1 MQNVPFYQQVA
12 DTIRSRIAAGAYPVD
27 ECLPASAELEA
38 SFGVSNITI
47 RKALAVLRDEG
58 LIATKRGVGTVVL
71 VGNEPARVDI
81 HFSGSLGEWLEWAS
95 GKTQAVTQKVLGV
108 DEDRGPSEV
117 RDKLDLAPDEMMWRL
132 RRLRSRRGEPIS
144 YHLTYGSTQLG
155 VTVDARDLEGSG
167 SFIELLQ
174 KHRPGDIAQ
183 IEQTVEA
190 RVADMDLARILKIEF
205 GAPIFFMEH
214 AYLALNGRALAIT
227 HMFMRADRYRY
238 STSVSV

>member
-58 LIATKRGVGTVVL
+58 LIATRRGVGTVVL
-71 VGNEPARVDI
+71 AGEPARVDI

-108 DEDRGPSEV
+108 DEDRGPPEV
-117 RDKLDLAPDEMMWRL
+117 RDKLDLGPDEMMWRL

-144 YHLTYGSTQLG
+144 YHLTYGSIELG
-155 VTVDARDLEGSG
+155 ATVDARDLEGSG

-174 KHRPGDIAQ
+174 KHRPGDIAR

-214 AYLALNGRALAIT
+214 AYLAAAGGALAIT